1 MARERYW
8 DETIETME
16 RGDLDAL
23 VDERVTYTVRY
34 AAEHSPFYKRWFAE
48 HRIDPASVTSHEDL
62 LELPIVGGNTIRE
75 NQPPTTPDFAFLSV
89 ANRDVFTIHET
100 TGTSGIPK
108 SFFLTWED
116 WERYAEK
123 YARAFTMEGLVPGD
137 RLVVCA
143 SYGMNVGA
151 NTMTLAA
158 HLMGLSVIPEGKCT
172 FPVRVIRHYR
182 PTVIVGSVF
191 KLLRLARRLRAD
203 GIDPA
208 ESGVRRLIIGGE
220 GFAEESRRYLEKVWD
235 CEAYNTYG
243 STEGTMCGECGMKQG
258 LHCPEDLVHVDLYDP
273 SLGQFVKDGEDGRLV
288 LTTLLPPGGK
298 AGTLLLNYD
307 TEDWSRVVTR
317 GRCACGRTHLKILPP
332 WREAETVV
340 IQGSALTRIEI
351 ERAVFQPENLESIT
365 GEYEAFVYGDEDETV
380 LRVSMECDDHPH
392 ADRKRIERTFTAALF
407 ADRPDL
413 RGAYEEGKFRVI
425 FNVTPPGGLELA
437 AVTGRP
443 KRLVDRR

>member
-1 MARERYW
+1 MAPELYW
-8 DETIETME
+8 NETIETME

-23 VDERVTYTVRY
+23 VDERVKYTVRY
-34 AAEHSPFYKRWFAE
+34 ASEHSPFYRRWFAA
-48 HRIDPASVTSHEDL
+48 HRIDPASVTCHEDL
-62 LELPIVGGNTIRE
+62 LELPIVEGNTIRE
-75 NQPPTTPDFAFLSV
+75 NQPPNTPDFAFLSV
-89 ANRDVFTIHET
+89 KNKDVFTIHET

-123 YARAFTMEGLVPGD
+123 YARAFTMEELVPGD

-143 SYGMNVGA
+143 SYGMNIGA

-158 HLMGLSVIPEGKCT
+158 HLVGLSVVPEGKCT
-172 FPVRVIRHYR
+172 FPVRVIRNYR

-220 GFAEESRRYLEKVWD
+220 GFAEESRAYLEKVWGCD
-235 CEAYNTYG
+235 AYNTYG
-243 STEGTMCGECGMKQG
+243 STEGTMCGECSVKQG
-258 LHCPEDLVHVDLYDP
+258 LHCPEDLAHVDLYDP
-273 SLGQFVKDGEDGRLV
+273 AMGRFVKDGEDGRLV

-340 IQGSALTRIEI
+340 IQGCSVNRIEI
-351 ERAVFQPENLESIT
+351 ERAVFQPDNLDSIT
-365 GEYEAFVYGDEDETV
+365 GEYEAFVYGDEDETI
-380 LRVSMECDDHPH
+380 LRVSLECADPAR
-392 ADRKRIERTFTAALF
+392 ADRKAIERAFTDALL
-407 ADRPDL
+407 ADRADL
-413 RGAYEEGKFRVI
+413 QEAHEGGRLRILFH
-425 FNVTPPGGLELA
+425 FTPPGGLELA
-437 AVTGRP
+437 AVKGRP